1 MIQCGAVVVGC
12 LGTGPW
18 WCLSERLAAVAAVRA
33 GLSVRERREDGSP
46 GLVLLEGEGQVARL
60 LAERSH
66 RVAVVAVVVG
76 GGRGRFGAA
85 LVSLPRAARRPLGRR
100 ETENFLWS
108 GRSGAEAVAGGG

>member
-1 MIQCGAVVVGC
+1 M
-12 LGTGPW
+12 GTGPW

-60 LAERSH
+60 PAERSH
-66 RVAVVAVVVG
+66 RVAVVAVVAVVVG

-85 LVSLPRAARRPLGRR
+85 LVSLPGAARRPLGRR

>member
-1 MIQCGAVVVGC
+1 M
-12 LGTGPW
+12 
-18 WCLSERLAAVAAVRA
+18 AAVRA

-60 LAERSH
+60 PAERS
-66 RVAVVAVVVG
+66 RPVAVVAVVAVVVG
-76 GGRGRFGAA
+76 GGRGRSGAA
-85 LVSLPRAARRPLGRR
+85 LVSLPRAVRRPLRRR